1 MSSPPRAASQHQ
13 LAARLIAHRGMP
25 LRFPENTLLG
35 FRAALQAGAQYLETD
50 VQLSA
55 DGVAV
60 LSHDASLRRVA
71 GIELDIPGTPFAR
84 LRELQ
89 VACAERFGD
98 RYTDQRLATLDEFV
112 SLLQQWPAARAF
124 IEIKPESYVVHG
136 AATVARVLEQL
147 RPLQPRS
154 VVISFEPAVIEQLG
168 RVNTCPAG
176 WILPEW
182 SEAARQTAER
192 LAPQF
197 LFVACKRV
205 PAGPAPLWPG
215 PWQWVV
221 YTVNERAAA
230 LAWQRRGFQLI
241 ETDCIGDLL
250 QAGS

>member
-1 MSSPPRAASQHQ
+1 MASASRTASHRQ
-13 LAARLIAHRGMP
+13 LAARLVAHRGMP
-25 LRFPENTLLG
+25 FSFPENGLLG
-35 FRAALQAGAQYLETD
+35 FRAALQAGARYLETD

-71 GIELDIPGTPFAR
+71 GVDLNIPGTPFAR
-84 LRELQ
+84 LRDLP

-98 RYTDQRLATLDEFV
+98 RYADQRLATLDEFV
-112 SLLQQWPAARAF
+112 GLLQQWAEARAF
-124 IEIKPESYVVHG
+124 IEIKRESHLVHG
-136 AATVARVLEQL
+136 AAMVDRVLERL
-147 RPLQPRS
+147 GPLGQRG
-154 VVISFEPAVIEQLG
+154 VVISFEPAVIAQV
-168 RVNTCPAG
+168 RSVNACPVG

-221 YTVNERAAA
+221 YTVNDSAAA
-230 LAWQRRGFQLI
+230 LAWRRRGFQLI
-241 ETDCIGDLL
+241 ETDRIGDLL
-250 QAGS
+250 RAGT